1 MKINALEMGTKKS
14 SQVIPVINDLIKE
27 IEDLMEISSMNT
39 KHIENAVKKLTY
51 TDSDGDSVMYDKRL
65 ENMKKELDK
74 RYKQKRINKLREG
87 MVGYW
92 IGSDNKLSFVQDL
105 ADEHV
110 LAILNKYLEARTF
123 TTNSDRSMPNKYYE
137 IKIETLRRGLI
148 DR

>member
-1 MKINALEMGTKKS
+1 MNEKLEKALNQIVNLL
-14 SQVIPVINDLIKE
+14 SQ
-27 IEDLMEISSMNT
+27 MNERLT
-39 KHIENAVKKLTY
+39 NIENAVKKLTY

-137 IKIETLRRGLI
+137 IKIEALRRGLI

>member
-74 RYKQKRINKLREG
+74 RYNAYKNGELELHSWKDLHNSLRE
-87 MVGYW
+87 
-92 IGSDNKLSFVQDL
+92 
-105 ADEHV
+105 
-110 LAILNKYLEARTF
+110 KY
-123 TTNSDRSMPNKYYE
+123 K
-137 IKIETLRRGLI
+137 
-148 DR
+148 

>member
-1 MKINALEMGTKKS
+1 MRQE
-14 SQVIPVINDLIKE
+14 QIKDE
-27 IEDLMEISSMNT
+27 VN
-39 KHIENAVKKLTY
+39 
-51 TDSDGDSVMYDKRL
+51 RL
-65 ENMKKELDK
+65 ELSEKLLLVEDIWDSIAADNAEIPMPIWQKQELDK